1 MEQNNSFRNFSY
13 IGIGRVTAI
22 VLQAIFYL
30 LFAALLGPESYGR
43 LSVIIALAGTFS
55 VFSRFGLS
63 HTLQV
68 YRAKKNSKLSDQVG
82 TLFVISTS
90 AAALILLTIDVFT
103 AVLCIGVSFFSM
115 NLANLLGLKKYKKY
129 MLNLIVKSVLTIIIP
144 VLLYFVLEIP
154 GIVLGMAVGNFIGSV
169 PYFRKLKITSFFDL
183 KNKYKVII
191 HNFGVDASGT
201 LPIMVDKLLIAPL
214 FGFFIVGVYQFNLQI
229 FYALGILPG
238 ILFHF
243 LLSEESSGITHKKIS
258 YLVILGSIV
267 AAATAI
273 FLAPF
278 FVNEFFPKYFEGIF
292 SLQILVLS
300 LIPAAISSIYNA
312 KLMARESTRIGFSA
326 IVRIG
331 SLLALIMVLGQ
342 LYGLVGLSLAFLL
355 SITINTVFLVF
366 LYEKEKLHHEH

>member
-13 IGIGRVTAI
+13 VGIGRVTAI

-30 LFAALLGPESYGR
+30 LFASLLGPESYGR

-63 HTLQV
+63 LTLQV
-68 YRAKKNSKLSDQVG
+68 YKAKKNEKLSDQIN
-82 TLFVISTS
+82 TLFVITTST
-90 AAALILLTIDVFT
+90 AALILLTIDVFA

-115 NLANLLGLKKYKKY
+115 NMANLLGLRQYKKF

-191 HNFGVDASGT
+191 HNFGVDASES

-229 FYALGILPG
+229 FYAIGVLPG

-243 LLSEESSGITHKKIS
+243 ILSEESSGITHKKIS
-258 YLVILGSIV
+258 YLVILVSIAAV
-267 AAATAI
+267 ATTI

-278 FVNEFFPKYFEGIF
+278 FVNEFFPKYSEGIF

-300 LIPAAISSIYNA
+300 VIPYSISLIYYA
-312 KLMARESTRIGFSA
+312 KLMAKESTRIGFSA
-326 IVRIG
+326 IVRVG
-331 SLLALIMVLGQ
+331 SLLVLIMVLGQ

-355 SITINTVFLVF
+355 SIIINTVFLVF
-366 LYEKEKLHHEH
+366 LYKKEKN

>member
-1 MEQNNSFRNFSY
+1 
-13 IGIGRVTAI
+13 
-22 VLQAIFYL
+22 
-30 LFAALLGPESYGR
+30 
-43 LSVIIALAGTFS
+43 
-55 VFSRFGLS
+55 
-63 HTLQV
+63 
-68 YRAKKNSKLSDQVG
+68 
-82 TLFVISTS
+82 
-90 AAALILLTIDVFT
+90 
-103 AVLCIGVSFFSM
+103 M
-115 NLANLLGLKKYKKY
+115 NMANLLGLKKYKKF

-154 GIVLGMAVGNFIGSV
+154 GIVLGLAIGNFIGSA

-191 HNFGVDASGT
+191 HNFGVDASEN

-243 LLSEESSGITHKKIS
+243 LLSEESSGEKHKKIS
-258 YLVILGSIV
+258 YLVILVSIA
-267 AAATAI
+267 AAATTI

-278 FVNEFFPKYFEGIF
+278 FVNEFFSKYFEGIF

-300 LIPAAISSIYNA
+300 VIPLSIMSILNA
-312 KLMARESTRIGFSA
+312 KLMAKESTRIGFSA

-331 SLLALIMVLGQ
+331 SLLALITVLGQ
-342 LYGLVGLSLAFLL
+342 LYGLVGLSLAVLF
-355 SITINTVFLVF
+355 SNIIVTFF
-366 LYEKEKLHHEH
+366 LYILYLKQKN